1 MDKTKVSLR
10 LLLALFIFTSTSLP
24 ASEGESAVSA
34 SDQNQDLNQ
43 VQTQT
48 PAPMRTQVGYG
59 ELLSLETRPSDSTIT
74 YGDDPLQRVEVWRA
88 TAPINKALVFI
99 HGGCWLNAYDLN
111 HAKGLYHALA
121 EKGITTYAVEY
132 RRTGDEG
139 GGWPGS
145 LHDVTAGITA
155 SLDDVA
161 RNNSKQTVV
170 LAGHSAGGHLALLA
184 AQSLDAV
191 SPGSLSQG
199 AMSPGAISQGT
210 INSGNA
216 NSDNANSGHAN
227 STNVQIQRVLGL
239 AAITDVAKYATGTN
253 SCQSATPAFMGG
265 EPSTAESAY
274 MAATPDS
281 SKSDIP
287 FHLLHGSSDSIVPV
301 HHASLTGAA
310 STIVP
315 SGGHFDWLHPE
326 STSFHALLE
335 VINQHGY

>member
-34 SDQNQDLNQ
+34 SDQNQDSNQ
-43 VQTQT
+43 VQTQA

-74 YGDDPLQRVEVWRA
+74 YGEDPLQRVEVWRA
-88 TAPINKALVFI
+88 TAPANAVLVFI

-111 HAKGLYHALA
+111 HATGFYRALA

-145 LHDVTAGITA
+145 LHDVSAGITA

-184 AQSLDAV
+184 AQSLGAV
-191 SPGSLSQG
+191 SPGT
-199 AMSPGAISQGT
+199 MSPGAIK
-210 INSGNA
+210 
-216 NSDNANSGHAN
+216 SGHVN
-227 STNVQIQRVLGL
+227 NTNVQIQSVLGL
-239 AAITDVAKYATGTN
+239 AAITDVAKYAMGTN
-253 SCQSATPAFMGG
+253 SCQSSTTAFMGG

-274 MAATPDS
+274 IAATPDS

>member
-1 MDKTKVSLR
+1 MDNTKVSLR
-10 LLLALFIFTSTSLP
+10 LLLALFIFTSISLP
-24 ASEGESAVSA
+24 ASEEEPGVSA
-34 SDQNQDLNQ
+34 SGQNRDPNQ
-43 VQTQT
+43 AQTQT
-48 PAPMRTQVGYG
+48 PASMRTQVGYG

-74 YGDDPLQRVEVWRA
+74 YGEDPLQRVEVWRA
-88 TAPINKALVFI
+88 TAPANTALVFI

-111 HAKGLYHALA
+111 HAKGFYHALA

-145 LHDVTAGITA
+145 LHDVSAGITA

-184 AQSLDAV
+184 AQSLGAV
-191 SPGSLSQG
+191 SPGT
-199 AMSPGAISQGT
+199 MSPGAIK
-210 INSGNA
+210 
-216 NSDNANSGHAN
+216 SGHVN
-227 STNVQIQRVLGL
+227 NTNVQIQSVLGL
-239 AAITDVAKYATGTN
+239 AAITDVAKYAMGTN
-253 SCQSATPAFMGG
+253 SCQSSTTAFMGG

-274 MAATPDS
+274 IAATPDS

>member
-1 MDKTKVSLR
+1 MDNTKVSLR
-10 LLLALFIFTSTSLP
+10 LLLALFIFTSISLP
-24 ASEGESAVSA
+24 ASEEEPAVSA
-34 SDQNQDLNQ
+34 NDQNQDPNQ

-48 PAPMRTQVGYG
+48 PASMRTQVGYG

-74 YGDDPLQRVEVWRA
+74 YGEDPLQRVEVWRA
-88 TAPINKALVFI
+88 TAPANTALVFI
-99 HGGCWLNAYDLN
+99 HGGCWLNTYDLN
-111 HAKGLYHALA
+111 HAKGFYHALA

-145 LHDVTAGITA
+145 LHDVSAGITA

-184 AQSLDAV
+184 AQSLGAV
-191 SPGSLSQG
+191 SPGT
-199 AMSPGAISQGT
+199 MSPGAIK
-210 INSGNA
+210 
-216 NSDNANSGHAN
+216 SGHVN
-227 STNVQIQRVLGL
+227 NTNVQIQSVLGL
-239 AAITDVAKYATGTN
+239 AAITDVAKYAMGTN
-253 SCQSATPAFMGG
+253 SCQSATTAFMGG
-265 EPSTAESAY
+265 DPSTAESAY
-274 MAATPDS
+274 IAATPDS

>member
-24 ASEGESAVSA
+24 ASEGVSAVSP
-34 SDQNQDLNQ
+34 SDQNQDPNQ
-43 VQTQT
+43 AQTQT

-74 YGDDPLQRVEVWRA
+74 YGEDPLQRVEVWRA
-88 TAPINKALVFI
+88 TAPANTALVFI

-111 HAKGLYHALA
+111 HAKGFYHALA

-145 LHDVTAGITA
+145 LHDVSAGITA

-184 AQSLDAV
+184 AQSLGAV
-191 SPGSLSQG
+191 SPGT
-199 AMSPGAISQGT
+199 MSPGAIK
-210 INSGNA
+210 
-216 NSDNANSGHAN
+216 SGHVN
-227 STNVQIQRVLGL
+227 NTNVQIQSVLGL
-239 AAITDVAKYATGTN
+239 AAITDVAKYAMGTN

-274 MAATPDS
+274 IAATPDS

-335 VINQHGY
+335 VISQHGY

>member
-34 SDQNQDLNQ
+34 SDQNQDPNQ
-43 VQTQT
+43 AQTQA

-74 YGDDPLQRVEVWRA
+74 YGEDPLQRVEVWRA
-88 TAPINKALVFI
+88 TAPANTALVFI

-111 HAKGLYHALA
+111 HAKGFYHALA

-145 LHDVTAGITA
+145 LHDVSAGITA

-184 AQSLDAV
+184 AQSLGAV
-191 SPGSLSQG
+191 SPGT
-199 AMSPGAISQGT
+199 MSPGAIK
-210 INSGNA
+210 
-216 NSDNANSGHAN
+216 SGHVN
-227 STNVQIQRVLGL
+227 NTNVQIQSVLGL
-239 AAITDVAKYATGTN
+239 AAITDVAKYAMGTN
-253 SCQSATPAFMGG
+253 SCQSVTTAFMGG

-274 MAATPDS
+274 IAATPDS

-287 FHLLHGSSDSIVPV
+287 FHLLHGSSDNIVPV

-335 VINQHGY
+335 AINQHGY

>member
-24 ASEGESAVSA
+24 ASEDEPAVSA
-34 SDQNQDLNQ
+34 SDQNQDPNQ
-43 VQTQT
+43 AQTQT

-88 TAPINKALVFI
+88 TAPANTALVFI

-111 HAKGLYHALA
+111 HAKGFYHALA

-145 LHDVTAGITA
+145 LHDVEAGITA

-161 RNNSKQTVV
+161 RSNSKQTVV

-184 AQSLDAV
+184 VQSLGAV
-191 SPGSLSQG
+191 SPG
-199 AMSPGAISQGT
+199 T
-210 INSGNA
+210 IK
-216 NSDNANSGHAN
+216 SDNANSGHAN
-227 STNVQIQRVLGL
+227 NTNVQIQSVLGL

-274 MAATPDS
+274 IAATPDS

>member
-1 MDKTKVSLR
+1 MDNTKVSFR
-10 LLLALFIFTSTSLP
+10 LLLALFIFTSISLP
-24 ASEGESAVSA
+24 AIEDESAVSA
-34 SDQNQDLNQ
+34 SDQNQDPNQ
-43 VQTQT
+43 AQT

-74 YGDDPLQRVEVWRA
+74 YGDDPLQHVEVWRA
-88 TAPINKALVFI
+88 TAPVKTALVFI

-111 HAKGLYHALA
+111 HAKGFYHALA

-145 LHDVTAGITA
+145 LHDVLAGITA

-161 RNNSKQTVV
+161 RSNSKHTVV

-184 AQSLDAV
+184 AQSLGAK
-191 SPGSLSQG
+191 SLG
-199 AMSPGAISQGT
+199 AKSLGTMSPGVISRGT
-210 INSGNA
+210 INSDSA
-216 NSDNANSGHAN
+216 NN
-227 STNVQIQRVLGL
+227 TNVQIQSVLGL
-239 AAITDVAKYATGTN
+239 AAITDVAKYAMGTN
-253 SCQSATPAFMGG
+253 SCQSATTAFMGG

-274 MAATPDS
+274 IEATPDS
-281 SKSDIP
+281 SKSNIP

>member
-1 MDKTKVSLR
+1 MKVSLR

-34 SDQNQDLNQ
+34 SDQNQDPNQ
-43 VQTQT
+43 IQT
-48 PAPMRTQVGYG
+48 PKPMRTQVGYG

-74 YGDDPLQRVEVWRA
+74 YGEDPLQRVEVWRA
-88 TAPINKALVFI
+88 TAPANAALVFI

-111 HAKGLYHALA
+111 HAKGFYHALA

-145 LHDVTAGITA
+145 LHDVSAGITA
-155 SLDDVA
+155 SLNDMA
-161 RNNSKQTVV
+161 RSNSRHTVV

-184 AQSLDAV
+184 AQSLGAA
-191 SPGSLSQG
+191 SL
-199 AMSPGAISQGT
+199 GAISQGT
-210 INSGNA
+210 IYGDMGNG
-216 NSDNANSGHAN
+216 DNANN
-227 STNVQIQRVLGL
+227 TNVQIQSVLGL
-239 AAITDVAKYATGTN
+239 AAITDVAKYAMGTN
-253 SCQSATPAFMGG
+253 SCQSATTAFMGG

-274 MAATPDS
+274 TAATPDS

-301 HHASLTGAA
+301 HHASLIGAA

-335 VINQHGY
+335 VINLHVY

>member
-1 MDKTKVSLR
+1 M
-10 LLLALFIFTSTSLP
+10 P
-24 ASEGESAVSA
+24 ASEDEPAVLA
-34 SDQNQDLNQ
+34 SDQNQDPNHA
-43 VQTQT
+43 QTQT

-74 YGDDPLQRVEVWRA
+74 YGEDPLQRVEVWRA
-88 TAPINKALVFI
+88 TAPANTALVFI

-145 LHDVTAGITA
+145 LHDVSAGITA

-184 AQSLDAV
+184 AQSLGAV
-191 SPGSLSQG
+191 SL
-199 AMSPGAISQGT
+199 GAISQGTMSPDALSQDT

-216 NSDNANSGHAN
+216 NSDLANN
-227 STNVQIQRVLGL
+227 TNVQIQSVLGL
-239 AAITDVAKYATGTN
+239 AAITDVAKYAMGTN
-253 SCQSATPAFMGG
+253 SCQSATTAFMGG
-265 EPSTAESAY
+265 DPSSVESAY
-274 MAATPDS
+274 IAATPDS

-301 HHASLTGAA
+301 HHASLIGAA

>member
-24 ASEGESAVSA
+24 ASEGESAVSV
-34 SDQNQDLNQ
+34 SDQNQDPNQ

-74 YGDDPLQRVEVWRA
+74 YGEDPLQRVEVWRA
-88 TAPINKALVFI
+88 TAPANAALVFI
-99 HGGCWLNAYDLN
+99 HGGCWLNTYDLN
-111 HAKGLYHALA
+111 HAKGFYHALA

-145 LHDVTAGITA
+145 LHDVSAGITA

-184 AQSLDAV
+184 AQSLGADF
-191 SPGSLSQG
+191 PGT
-199 AMSPGAISQGT
+199 MSPGAIK
-210 INSGNA
+210 
-216 NSDNANSGHAN
+216 SGHVN
-227 STNVQIQRVLGL
+227 NTNVQIQSVLGL
-239 AAITDVAKYATGTN
+239 AAITDVAKYAMGTN
-253 SCQSATPAFMGG
+253 SCQSATTAFMGG

-274 MAATPDS
+274 TAATPDS

-335 VINQHGY
+335 VISQHGY

>member
-10 LLLALFIFTSTSLP
+10 LLLALFIFTITSLA
-24 ASEGESAVSA
+24 ASEEEPTVSA
-34 SDQNQDLNQ
+34 SGQNQDPNQ
-43 VQTQT
+43 VQTQIQT
-48 PAPMRTQVGYG
+48 PKPMRTQVGYG

-74 YGDDPLQRVEVWRA
+74 YGEDPLQRVEVWRA
-88 TAPINKALVFI
+88 TAPANAALVFI

-111 HAKGLYHALA
+111 HAKGFYHALA

-145 LHDVTAGITA
+145 LHDVMAGIIA
-155 SLDDVA
+155 SLDDVK
-161 RNNSKQTVV
+161 RSNSKQTVV

-184 AQSLDAV
+184 AQSLSAA
-191 SPGSLSQG
+191 SL
-199 AMSPGAISQGT
+199 GAISQGT
-210 INSGNA
+210 IYGDMGNG
-216 NSDNANSGHAN
+216 DNANN
-227 STNVQIQRVLGL
+227 TNVQIQSVLGL
-239 AAITDVAKYATGTN
+239 AAITDVAKYAMGTN
-253 SCQSATPAFMGG
+253 SCQSATTAFMGG

-301 HHASLTGAA
+301 NHASLTGAA

>member
-1 MDKTKVSLR
+1 
-10 LLLALFIFTSTSLP
+10 
-24 ASEGESAVSA
+24 
-34 SDQNQDLNQ
+34 
-43 VQTQT
+43 
-48 PAPMRTQVGYG
+48 MRTQVGYG

-74 YGDDPLQRVEVWRA
+74 YGEDPLQRVEVWRA
-88 TAPINKALVFI
+88 TAPANTALVFI

-111 HAKGLYHALA
+111 HAKGFYHALA

-145 LHDVTAGITA
+145 LHDVSAGITA

-184 AQSLDAV
+184 AQSLGAV
-191 SPGSLSQG
+191 SPGT
-199 AMSPGAISQGT
+199 MSPGAIK
-210 INSGNA
+210 
-216 NSDNANSGHAN
+216 SGHVN
-227 STNVQIQRVLGL
+227 NTNVQIQSVLGL
-239 AAITDVAKYATGTN
+239 AAITDVAKYAMGTN
-253 SCQSATPAFMGG
+253 SCQSSTTAFMGG

-274 MAATPDS
+274 IAATPDS

>member
-1 MDKTKVSLR
+1 MDNTKVSFR
-10 LLLALFIFTSTSLP
+10 LLLALFIFTSISLP
-24 ASEGESAVSA
+24 AIEDESAVSA
-34 SDQNQDLNQ
+34 SDQNQDPNQ
-43 VQTQT
+43 AQT

-74 YGDDPLQRVEVWRA
+74 YGEDPLQRVEVWRA
-88 TAPINKALVFI
+88 TAPANAALVFI

-111 HAKGLYHALA
+111 HAKGFYHALA

-145 LHDVTAGITA
+145 LHDVSAGITA
-155 SLDDVA
+155 SLNDMA
-161 RNNSKQTVV
+161 RSNSRHTVV

-184 AQSLDAV
+184 AQSLGAA
-191 SPGSLSQG
+191 SLG
-199 AMSPGAISQGT
+199 AKSQGT
-210 INSGNA
+210 IYGDMGNG
-216 NSDNANSGHAN
+216 DNANN
-227 STNVQIQRVLGL
+227 TNVQIQSVLGL
-239 AAITDVAKYATGTN
+239 AAITDVAKYAMGTN
-253 SCQSATPAFMGG
+253 SCQSATTAFMGG

-274 MAATPDS
+274 TAATPDS

-335 VINQHGY
+335 VINLHVY

>member
-24 ASEGESAVSA
+24 ASEDEPDLSA
-34 SDQNQDLNQ
+34 SDQDQNQA
-43 VQTQT
+43 QTRS
-48 PAPMRTQVGYG
+48 PMRTQVGYG

-74 YGDDPLQRVEVWRA
+74 YGDDPLQRVEVWR
-88 TAPINKALVFI
+88 TNAPANTALVFI

-111 HAKGLYHALA
+111 HAKGFYHALA

-145 LHDVTAGITA
+145 LHDVEAGITA

-161 RNNSKQTVV
+161 RSNSKQTVV
-170 LAGHSAGGHLALLA
+170 IAGHSAGGHLALLA
-184 AQSLDAV
+184 AQSLGAVSLGAV
-191 SPGSLSQG
+191 SPG
-199 AMSPGAISQGT
+199 PIK
-210 INSGNA
+210 
-216 NSDNANSGHAN
+216 SDNANSDHVN
-227 STNVQIQRVLGL
+227 NTNVQIQSVLGL
-239 AAITDVAKYATGTN
+239 AAITDVAKYAMGTN
-253 SCQSATPAFMGG
+253 SCQSATTAFMGG

-274 MAATPDS
+274 TAATPDS

-287 FHLLHGSSDSIVPV
+287 IHLLHGSSDSIVPV
-301 HHASLTGAA
+301 HHASLTGTA

>member
-34 SDQNQDLNQ
+34 SDQNQDPNQ
-43 VQTQT
+43 AQTQT

-74 YGDDPLQRVEVWRA
+74 YGEDPLQRVEVWRA
-88 TAPINKALVFI
+88 TAPANTALVFI

-111 HAKGLYHALA
+111 HAKGFYHALA

-145 LHDVTAGITA
+145 LHDVSAGITA

-184 AQSLDAV
+184 AQSLGAV
-191 SPGSLSQG
+191 SPGT
-199 AMSPGAISQGT
+199 MSPGAIK
-210 INSGNA
+210 
-216 NSDNANSGHAN
+216 SGHVN
-227 STNVQIQRVLGL
+227 NTNVQIQSVLGL
-239 AAITDVAKYATGTN
+239 AAITDVAKYAMGTN

-274 MAATPDS
+274 IAATPDS

-335 VINQHGY
+335 VISQHGY

>member
-1 MDKTKVSLR
+1 MDNTKVSLR
-10 LLLALFIFTSTSLP
+10 LLLALFIFTSISLP
-24 ASEGESAVSA
+24 ASEEEPAVSA
-34 SDQNQDLNQ
+34 NDQNQDPNQ

-48 PAPMRTQVGYG
+48 PASMRTQVGYG

-74 YGDDPLQRVEVWRA
+74 YGEDPLQRVEVWRA
-88 TAPINKALVFI
+88 TAPANTALVFI
-99 HGGCWLNAYDLN
+99 HGGCWLNTYDLN
-111 HAKGLYHALA
+111 HAKGFYHALA

-145 LHDVTAGITA
+145 LHDVSAGITA

-184 AQSLDAV
+184 AQSLGAV
-191 SPGSLSQG
+191 SPGT
-199 AMSPGAISQGT
+199 MSPGAIK
-210 INSGNA
+210 
-216 NSDNANSGHAN
+216 SGHVN
-227 STNVQIQRVLGL
+227 NTNVQIQSVLGL
-239 AAITDVAKYATGTN
+239 AAITDVAKYAMGTN
-253 SCQSATPAFMGG
+253 SCQSATTAFMGG

-274 MAATPDS
+274 IAATPDS

>member
-24 ASEGESAVSA
+24 ASEDEPAVSA
-34 SDQNQDLNQ
+34 SDQNQDPNQ
-43 VQTQT
+43 AQTQT

-88 TAPINKALVFI
+88 TAPANTALVFI

-111 HAKGLYHALA
+111 HAKGFYHALA

-145 LHDVTAGITA
+145 LHDVEAGITA

-161 RNNSKQTVV
+161 RSNSKQTVV

-184 AQSLDAV
+184 AQSLGAVSLGAV
-191 SPGSLSQG
+191 SPG
-199 AMSPGAISQGT
+199 T
-210 INSGNA
+210 IK
-216 NSDNANSGHAN
+216 SDNANSGHAN
-227 STNVQIQRVLGL
+227 NTNVQIQSVLGL

-274 MAATPDS
+274 IAATPDS